1 MTIRILVVDDSPF
14 MRKSLQKML
23 EEAPDLRVVAT
34 ARDGVDAL
42 EKIAEHKPDLV
53 TLDIEMPRMDGLT
66 CLKKIMADHPM
77 PVLMVSS
84 LTQEGAQATL
94 DALSLGA
101 LDFIPKENSFASLS
115 ILQIQHDL
123 QEKVRRLAGSPR
135 FHKAL
140 PAAPDHAH
148 PPASTPTHPASG
160 HPASGH
166 PAPSH
171 PAPGHP
177 PVPVSAKPTTHAHA
191 TSLGNSLASSPTAEL
206 LLIGSSTGGPKAL
219 QDILPALPASLPVP
233 CLIVQHMPSTFT
245 KPFAERL
252 DGLCQVHVKEA
263 EQGESLKAGTV
274 YIAPG
279 GIHMTYGVRGPKGH
293 IELSPEPTSSLHRP
307 SVDVLFLSVAELFRG
322 QVLAGILTGMGS
334 DGAKGMEQLKKKG
347 AYTLAEAEESCV
359 VYGMPR
365 AAAERGCVDVVAP
378 LQDIPGHLR
387 KHFRI

>member
-34 ARDGVDAL
+34 ARDGIDAL
-42 EKIAEHKPDLV
+42 EKIEEHNPDIV

-101 LDFIPKENSFASLS
+101 LDFIPKESGFASMS
-115 ILQIQHDL
+115 ILQIQQDL
-123 QEKVRRLAGSPR
+123 QEKVRRLATSPR
-135 FHKAL
+135 FHKASPASAKPPQA
-140 PAAPDHAH
+140 PAAPTGVRHAVLPRTPAPL
-148 PPASTPTHPASG
+148 PPAGS
-160 HPASGH
+160 
-166 PAPSH
+166 
-171 PAPGHP
+171 
-177 PVPVSAKPTTHAHA
+177 K
-191 TSLGNSLASSPTAEL
+191 LGSSPQAEL

-219 QDILPALPASLPVP
+219 QDILPTLPANLPVP

-245 KPFAERL
+245 RPFADRL
-252 DGLCQVHVKEA
+252 NGLCQVHVKEA
-263 EQGESLKAGTV
+263 EQDEPLKAGTV

-279 GIHMTYGVRGPKGH
+279 GIHMTYGARGPKGH
-293 IELSPEPTSSLHRP
+293 IELSPEPVSSLHRP
-307 SVDVLFLSVAELFRG
+307 SVDVLFLSVSELFRG

-334 DGAKGMEQLKKKG
+334 DGAKGMEQLKQKG
-347 AYTLAEAEESCV
+347 AYTLAEAEESCA

-365 AAAERGCVDVVAP
+365 AAVERGCVDVVAP
-378 LQDIPGHLR
+378 LADIPGHLR
-387 KHFRI
+387 RHFGI

>member
-1 MTIRILVVDDSPF
+1 MTATIRILVVDDSPF

-42 EKIAEHKPDLV
+42 EKIQEHKPDIV

-94 DALSLGA
+94 DALSIGA
-101 LDFIPKENSFASLS
+101 LDFIPKESSFASMS

-123 QEKVRRLAGSPR
+123 QEKVRRLATSPR
-135 FHKAL
+135 FHR
-140 PAAPDHAH
+140 PPGGAP
-148 PPASTPTHPASG
+148 HPAS
-160 HPASGH
+160 PAAA
-166 PAPSH
+166 PAPVK
-171 PAPGHP
+171 PVAAP
-177 PVPVSAKPTTHAHA
+177 PVRAAVPAG
-191 TSLGNSLASSPTAEL
+191 TSLPGTPQADL
-206 LLIGSSTGGPKAL
+206 LVLGSSTGGPKAL

-245 KPFAERL
+245 KPFADRL

-263 EQGESLKAGTV
+263 EQGEPLKAGTV

-279 GIHMTYGVRGPKGH
+279 GLHMTYGTRTPKGC
-293 IELSPEPTSSLHRP
+293 IELSSEPVSSLHRP
-307 SVDVLFLSVAELFRG
+307 SVDVLFMSVAELFHG
-322 QVLAGILTGMGS
+322 QALATILTGMGA
-334 DGAKGMEQLKKKG
+334 DGAKGMEQLKRKG
-347 AYTLAEAEESCV
+347 AHTLAEAEESCV

-365 AAAERGCVDVVAP
+365 AAVERGCVDLVAP
-378 LQDIPGHLR
+378 LPDIAGHIR
-387 KHFRI
+387 RHFRI

>member
-34 ARDGVDAL
+34 ARDGIDAL
-42 EKIAEHKPDLV
+42 EKIEEFKPDLV

-66 CLKKIMADHPM
+66 CLKKIMANHPM

-84 LTQEGAQATL
+84 LTQEGAQSTL

-101 LDFIPKENSFASLS
+101 LDFIPKENGFASLS
-115 ILQIQHDL
+115 IMQIQHDL
-123 QEKVRRLAGSPR
+123 QEKVRRLAASPR
-135 FHKAL
+135 FHKKGPGA
-140 PAAPDHAH
+140 PQSAPSPTAA
-148 PPASTPTHPASG
+148 T
-160 HPASGH
+160 
-166 PAPSH
+166 PAP
-171 PAPGHP
+171 
-177 PVPVSAKPTTHAHA
+177 AKPAMPPKAPLPTGTT
-191 TSLGNSLASSPTAEL
+191 LGASPQAEL

-219 QDILPALPASLPVP
+219 QDILPTIPASLPVP

-245 KPFAERL
+245 KPFADRL
-252 DGLCQVHVKEA
+252 NGLCQVHVKEA
-263 EQGESLKAGTV
+263 EQGEPLKPGTV

-279 GIHMTYGVRGPKGH
+279 GIHMTYGARSPKGC
-293 IELSPEPTSSLHRP
+293 IELSPEPVASLHRP

-334 DGAKGMEQLKKKG
+334 DGAKGMEQLKKRG
-347 AYTLAEAEESCV
+347 AHTLAESEESCV

-365 AAAERGCVDVVAP
+365 AAVERGCVDVVTP
-378 LQDIPGHLR
+378 LADIPGHLR
-387 KHFRI
+387 RHFRI